1 MSDSDTP
8 WTAAHQ
14 ASLFFTISQSLLKF
28 MSIESVMLSNRLI
41 LCHPFSF
48 CLQFFPAS
56 GSFPLSQLFTSDGQS
71 IDASASVLPVIIQ
84 DWFPLGWTG
93 WISLH
98 SKGFSRIFFST
109 TVQNINSLT
118 LSLRYALYNL
128 TMVVSDNKGAFI
140 YYVIK

>member
-28 MSIESVMLSNRLI
+28 MSIETVMLSNHLI

>member
-28 MSIESVMLSNRLI
+28 MSIESVMLSNHLI

>member
-8 WTAAHQ
+8 LTAACQ
-14 ASLFFTISQSLLKF
+14 ASLFFTISQGLLKF

-71 IDASASVLPVIIQ
+71 IDTSASVLPVIIQ
-84 DWFPLGWTG
+84 GWFPLGWTG